1 MLSVLT
7 TIAAVL
13 GCLTFIV
20 VVLSALSPTSIEYEE
35 TVTINAPVWRIY
47 DDIRLQQRL
56 MRWSAWPKETKS
68 KCAVDVGNTIERED
82 GTVGTRTVFFSKGKA
97 MGFQEIQSLQPNHSV
112 SFTLEG
118 AGPPHFPTMVFT
130 LEELD
135 EENTKVVLSFT
146 NRMPPPF
153 NLIWKFAGISKWTR
167 KMHVKDLAG
176 LKTFSEP
183 PHLDA
188 DGNVVGREMSIPNP
202 YEIAMPEAA

>member
-1 MLSVLT
+1 MLAVLT
-7 TIAAVL
+7 TIAAII
-13 GCLTFIV
+13 GCLTLTVIL
-20 VVLSALSPTSIEYEE
+20 LSALSPTRLEYEE
-35 TVTINAPVWRIY
+35 AVTINAPAWQIY

-68 KCAVDVGNTIERED
+68 KCAVDISHAIEGED

-97 MGFQEIQSLQPNHSV
+97 MGFQELQSLQPNYSV

-130 LEELD
+130 LEEID
-135 EENTKVVLSFT
+135 EDNTKVVLSFI

-153 NLIWKFAGISKWTR
+153 NLIWNFAGISKWTR

-176 LKTFSEP
+176 LKAFSEP
-183 PHLDA
+183 PHVDA

-202 YEIAMPEAA
+202 YEISMPEAA

>member
-1 MLSVLT
+1 MLSILT
-7 TIAAVL
+7 TIAAII
-13 GCLTFIV
+13 GCLAVIIIL
-20 VVLSALSPTSIEYEE
+20 LSALSPTKLEYEE
-35 TVTINAPVWRIY
+35 VITINAPAWQVY

-68 KCAVDVGNTIERED
+68 KCAVDISHTIEGED
-82 GTVGTRTVFFSKGKA
+82 GTVGTRTVFFSKGKPI
-97 MGFQEIQSLQPNHSV
+97 GFQEIQSLQPNHSI

-118 AGPPHFPTMVFT
+118 AGPPHFPTMMFA

-135 EENTKVVLSFT
+135 EDNTKVVLSFI

-153 NLIWKFAGISKWTR
+153 NLVWNFAGISKWTR

-176 LKTFSEP
+176 LKAFSEP

-188 DGNVVGREMSIPNP
+188 DGNTVGREMNIPNP